1 MENYTTLTE
10 AITALRQQGYT
21 EDFNLNNNCIKCGG
35 NNLEL
40 YPDDFHIDKFFRFE
54 GNTNPDDSSILYAIA
69 STDQQVKG
77 VLVNSY
83 GIYSDPVADELLKK
97 LDAHTNN

>member
-10 AITALRQQGYT
+10 GLTALREQGYT
-21 EDFNLNNNCIKCGG
+21 EDFNLKSDCITSVM

-40 YPDDFHIDKFFRFE
+40 YPDDFHIDKYFRFE
-54 GNTNPDDSSILYAIA
+54 GNTDPDDSSILYAIA
-69 STDQQVKG
+69 SSDQQIKG

-83 GIYSDPVADELLKK
+83 GMYSDELADELLKK
-97 LDAHTNN
+97 LNAHL

>member
-10 AITALRQQGYT
+10 AITALREQGYT
-21 EDFNLNNNCIKCGG
+21 EDFNISSDCIKFGV

-69 STDQQVKG
+69 STDQQIKG

-83 GIYSDPVADELLKK
+83 GIYSDPIADELLKK
-97 LDAHTNN
+97 LDAHA